1 MNILEKIKNSI
12 TYFDGAMGSVLMEQ
26 GLKSGEAGELLNITQ
41 PEKIIAVHKSYL
53 DAGCDIITT
62 NTFGANSLKFEN
74 YGEIITYALDNAKKA
89 ISGYENKF
97 IAFDVGPLGKLLKP
111 YGDLDFEDAVNI
123 FKQSIAYA
131 DDGGADVILIETM
144 NDSLETK
151 AAVIA
156 AKEVSKLPVF
166 VTNVYDASGKLM
178 TGADA
183 KAMCALLEGLK
194 VDALGMN
201 CSLGPKQMLENLK
214 ELVKYSSTPII
225 VNPNAGLPVIENGKT
240 VYNVSA
246 EGFADEMAKMAD
258 MGATILG
265 GCCGTTPLYIKHTVE
280 KTKNKALNLP
290 CNKNITLVSSY
301 THAVEIGKK
310 PVLIGERINPTGKA
324 KFKQALRDNN
334 IDYILSEGIKQQENG
349 AHILDVNVGLP
360 EIDEV
365 KMLSDVVYNLQA
377 VCNLPLQIDTAD
389 VCAMEKAMRIY
400 NGKPLVNSVNGKE
413 DNMAKI
419 FPLVQKY
426 GGTVIALA
434 IDEDGI
440 PQTAYGRYKVIE
452 KIVNTA
458 SEYGIKPKDII
469 ADPLAM
475 TISSDNNSAQV
486 TLEAIRLI
494 KDNLG
499 ISTSLGVSNI
509 SFGLPRREIIN
520 SVFFAQALQNG
531 LDCAIINVQSESM
544 MNTYYSYCALGN
556 MDANC
561 ESYIEYVSKNQQD
574 SPVSIKAEEKITLEY
589 AIKKGLKE
597 KAYTLAEE
605 MLKTTDKMT
614 VINQSIIPA
623 LNEVGA
629 DFESKKVFLPQ
640 LLTSAETAQSAFE
653 AIKNSITAE
662 NTENGNSIIL
672 ATVKGDIHDIGKNIV
687 KVLLNNYGF
696 NVIDLGKDVAKED
709 ILEYAL
715 KNNIEL
721 VGLSALMTTTVKSME
736 QTVELLKQK
745 LPNIKIMVGGAVLTE
760 EYSNMIGADYYA
772 KDAMNAVRY
781 AQKVFEEANK

>member
-389 VCAMEKAMRIY
+389 VYAMEKAMRIY

-419 FPLVQKY
+419 FPLVKKY

-475 TISSDNNSAQV
+475 TISSDNNSAQI

-509 SFGLPRREIIN
+509 SFGLPKREIIN

-605 MLKTTDKMT
+605 MLKTTDKMV